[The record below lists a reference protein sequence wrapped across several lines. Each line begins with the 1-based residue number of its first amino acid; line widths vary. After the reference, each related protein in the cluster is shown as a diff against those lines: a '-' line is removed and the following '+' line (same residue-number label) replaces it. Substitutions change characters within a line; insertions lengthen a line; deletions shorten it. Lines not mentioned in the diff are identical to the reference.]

1 MLCNSKFFRFC
12 VWFGGVVMIVFG
24 VHTLFFLELPE
35 GRHIAPFLATSIANI
50 CGGIPLIYLITSSIP
65 KWKRAIVYASVYV
78 LYNVVVSAIIRLD
91 NETTIMLLSIVVAVL
106 SWIVFYPTCRRV
118 EQE

>member
-1 MLCNSKFFRFC
+1 MLCNSKFFDF
-12 VWFGGVVMIVFG
+12 VFWFGGVVMTVFG

-65 KWKRAIVYASVYV
+65 KG
-78 LYNVVVSAIIRLD
+78 NVWSY
-91 NETTIMLLSIVVAVL
+91 T
-106 SWIVFYPTCRRV
+106 RRCTFCITLWC
-118 EQE
+118 QQ